1 MSAWFHKQTLGR
13 LADQAAARF
22 GEREALMFAGRRWSF
37 RALADEVDRAAQGL
51 LALGIRPGEKVGV
64 WLLNRPEWIFA
75 VLALAKIGAVFVP
88 INSRLRTADVGYIL
102 DQSDSVALICAQ
114 RSGPIDYLAMVR
126 ELAPGSLAPRP
137 DAPLAEALPL
147 LRHILLLGESPQ
159 PGAISWDDV
168 LRGGRAVSDETLDAR
183 AGAVDP
189 DGLLYIMYTS
199 GTTGFPKG
207 AMHCHNILRNVTDQA
222 NRLAVTPRDVML
234 INLPLFHVFAF
245 FEGPL
250 MCLHTGARM
259 VLMESFDAE
268 QTLDAIQAERAT
280 MVHGFDFNFKPMLAA
295 QQARPRDV
303 SSLRTGVLGAGMAS
317 STEVAYQAQEVFMP
331 TVSGFGMTE
340 IGIGAALGFI
350 TGTREQRCETS
361 GYPLPGYELRV
372 IDPETGQRQPDGEPG
387 EIQVR
392 GYMVT
397 RGYYKK
403 PEETAKAID
412 AQGWLSTGDM
422 GILRND
428 GHLVLM
434 GRYKDILKVGGEN
447 VDPLEVESFLLQHPA
462 VREVAVVSCPD
473 EALTEVGVAFIVP
486 RPGQPPPGTADIA
499 AFCKGR
505 IAGYKIPKRVEI
517 VEALPVTGSGKV
529 QKFKLREQARAG
541 R

>member
-1 MSAWFHKQTLGR
+1 MSAWFHKETLGR

-37 RALADEVDRAAQGL
+37 RALADEVDRTAKGL
-51 LALGIRPGEKVGV
+51 LTLGIRPGEKVGV

-75 VLALAKIGAVFVP
+75 VLAIAKIGAVFVP
-88 INSRLRTADVGYIL
+88 INSRLRTADVGYTL
-102 DQSDSVALICAQ
+102 QQSDSVALICAD
-114 RSGPIDYLAMVR
+114 RSGPVDYLAMVR
-126 ELAPGSLAPRP
+126 ELAPGSLAQAQG
-137 DAPLAEALPL
+137 APLAKDLPL
-147 LRHILLLGESPQ
+147 LRRILLLGETPQ
-159 PGAISWDDV
+159 PGTHAWADV
-168 LRGGRAVSDETLDAR
+168 LREGASVSDEALEAR
-183 AGAVDP
+183 AGEVDP

-207 AMHCHNILRNVTDQA
+207 AMHCHNILRNVADQA

-250 MCLHTGARM
+250 MSLHTGARM
-259 VLMESFDAE
+259 VLMETFDAG
-268 QTLDAIQAERAT
+268 QTLDLIAAEGAT
-280 MVHGFDFNFKPMLAA
+280 MVHGFDFNFRPMLAD
-295 QQARPRDV
+295 QLARPRNV
-303 SSLRTGVLGAGMAS
+303 SSLRTGVVGAGMSS
-317 STEVAYQAQEVFMP
+317 STEVAYQVQEVFMP
-331 TVSGFGMTE
+331 SVSGFGMTE

-350 TGTREQRCETS
+350 TGTPEQRCETS

-372 IDPETGQRQPDGEPG
+372 IDPESGQRQPDGEPG

-422 GILRND
+422 GVLRDD
-428 GHLVLM
+428 GYIVLM

-447 VDPLEVESFLLQHPA
+447 VDPMEVEGFLLQHPA
-462 VREVAVVSCPD
+462 VQEVAVVSCPD
-473 EALTEVGVAFIVP
+473 EV
-486 RPGQPPPGTADIA
+486 
-499 AFCKGR
+499 
-505 IAGYKIPKRVEI
+505 
-517 VEALPVTGSGKV
+517 
-529 QKFKLREQARAG
+529 
-541 R
+541 

>member
-1 MSAWFHKQTLGR
+1 MNSWFHKETLGR
-13 LADQAAARF
+13 LADRAAARF

-37 RALADEVDRAAQGL
+37 RALADEVERAAKGL
-51 LALGIRPGEKVGV
+51 LALGIHPGDKVGV

-88 INSRLRTADVGYIL
+88 INSRLRTADVRYIL
-102 DQSDSVALICAQ
+102 QQSDSVALICAE

-126 ELAPGSLAPRP
+126 ELAPGSLGQDKGVPAAP
-137 DAPLAEALPL
+137 ELPL
-147 LRHILLLGESPQ
+147 LRHIVLLSETPR
-159 PGAISWDDV
+159 PGTNAWDDV
-168 LRGGRAVSDETLDAR
+168 LRGGAAVSDEALDSR
-183 AGAVDP
+183 AVDVDP

-250 MCLHTGARM
+250 MSLQTGARM
-259 VLMESFDAE
+259 VLMETFDAE
-268 QTLDAIQAERAT
+268 QTLDLIEAERAT

-295 QQARPRDV
+295 QLAHPRDV
-303 SSLRTGVLGAGMAS
+303 SSLRTGVLGAGLAG

-340 IGIGAALGFI
+340 IGIGAALGFL
-350 TGTREQRCETS
+350 TGTPEQRCETS

-372 IDPETGQRQPDGEPG
+372 IDPETGRRQPDGAAG

-422 GILRND
+422 GVLRDD
-428 GHLVLM
+428 GHLVLI
-434 GRYKDILKVGGEN
+434 GRYKDIIKVGGEN
-447 VDPLEVESFLLQHPA
+447 VDPTEVEDFLLQHPA
-462 VREVAVVSCPD
+462 VSEVAVVSCPD
-473 EALTEVGVAFIVP
+473 EVLTEVGVAFIVP
-486 RPGQPPPGTADIA
+486 RPEQRPPDTADIA
-499 AFCKGR
+499 AFCKGK
-505 IAGYKIPKRVEI
+505 IAGYKIPRRVEI

-529 QKFKLREQARAG
+529 QKFKLREQARKG